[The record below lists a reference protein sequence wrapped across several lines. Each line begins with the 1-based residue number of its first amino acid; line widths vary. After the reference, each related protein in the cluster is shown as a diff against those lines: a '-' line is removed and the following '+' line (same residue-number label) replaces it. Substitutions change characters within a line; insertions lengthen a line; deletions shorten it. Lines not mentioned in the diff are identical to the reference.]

1 MREDVEVFAV
11 TLNVTLPFPLPDVL
25 LSVNHDASFDMVH
38 DVFDVT
44 EMLLPELAVA
54 ATLFD
59 VGKIE
64 SEGVGDNVIAL
75 DVVCPPNEAVS
86 VTD

>member
-25 LSVNHDASFDMVH
+25 LSVSHDASFETLH

-44 EMLLPELAVA
+44 EMLLPELAA
-54 ATLFD
+54 EPTDLL
-59 VGKIE
+59 VGEIE
-64 SEGVGDNVIAL
+64 SEGVTPGWLNVQ
-75 DVVCPPNEAVS
+75 
-86 VTD
+86 T